1 MAQLVKIQDYVSRYQ
16 IDLARYPT
24 QFVRLKKNQWERV
37 KRQWASGEEIS
48 EWQHVDNDTENEPF
62 EEKVRFSL
70 FRKIFT
76 GRQKEDIKEDIEQ
89 IEVTNEFVNEEDFI
103 PEEETTLTFEP
114 KIVYA
119 PQSIHELKRMFID
132 QFFHFQ
138 MKWASSTLR
147 EKSYVDPRFM
157 RDSLLRTL
165 LQNLPDNYLVFY
177 YPILQVRKAPIE
189 LDVVLMS
196 PTECICI
203 TVLEAENQAVYV
215 GSSERFWVKK
225 VGTKDFKILNPMIN
239 LSRMESVL
247 TQLFKQDQ
255 LDMPIRK
262 VVLTRNGYFDY
273 PGSSFSIQFVD
284 HRNYGD
290 WMQQLKKVSSPMKH
304 MQIRAAQTIL
314 NNVQTTS
321 FNRDIWQ
328 QTSQPSA
335 ED

>member
-1 MAQLVKIQDYVSRYQ
+1 MAQLVKIQDYISRYQ

-24 QFVRLKKNQWERV
+24 QFVRLKKSQWERV
-37 KRQWASGEEIS
+37 KRQWELGEEIS
-48 EWQHVDNDTENEPF
+48 EWQHTDDDSENDSF
-62 EEKVRFSL
+62 AEKERFSL
-70 FRKIFT
+70 FKKIFA
-76 GRQKEDIKEDIEQ
+76 GRQKEENEDVEQ
-89 IEVTNEFVNEEDFI
+89 IEISNELVSDEDII

-157 RDSLLRTL
+157 RDPLLRNL
-165 LQNLPDNYLVFY
+165 LQKLPDNYLLFY
-177 YPILQVRKAPIE
+177 YPILQIRKAPIE

-215 GSSERFWVKK
+215 GGSERFWIKK
-225 VGTKDFKILNPMIN
+225 VGTKDSKVLNPMISLN
-239 LSRMESVL
+239 RMESVL
-247 TQLFKQDQ
+247 TQLFMQD
-255 LDMPIRK
+255 DINMPIRK
-262 VVLTRNGYFDY
+262 VILSQNGYFDY
-273 PGSSFSIQFVD
+273 PGSPYGIQFVD
-284 HRNYGD
+284 RRNYGE
-290 WMQQLKKVSSPMKH
+290 WMEHLKKVSSPMKH
-304 MQIRAAQTIL
+304 MQIRASQTIL

-321 FNRDIWQ
+321 FNRDIWKQ
-328 QTSQPSA
+328 SSQPA
-335 ED
+335 GD

>member
-1 MAQLVKIQDYVSRYQ
+1 MAQLVKLQDYISRYQ

-24 QFVRLKKNQWERV
+24 QFVRLKKSQWERV
-37 KRQWASGEEIS
+37 KRQWELGEDIS
-48 EWQHVDNDTENEPF
+48 EWQHADNDTENDSF
-62 EEKVRFSL
+62 GEKERFTL
-70 FRKIFT
+70 FKKIFA
-76 GRQKEDIKEDIEQ
+76 GRQKVEHEDVEQVEISNELVSDEDS
-89 IEVTNEFVNEEDFI
+89 I

-147 EKSYVDPRFM
+147 EKSYVDPRFI
-157 RDSLLRTL
+157 RDSLLRNL
-165 LQNLPDNYLVFY
+165 LQQLPDNYLLFY
-177 YPILQVRKAPIE
+177 YPILQIRKAPIE

-203 TVLEAENQAVYV
+203 TVLEAEKQAVYV
-215 GSSERFWVKK
+215 GSSDRFWIKK
-225 VGTKDFKILNPMIN
+225 VGTKDSKVLNPTIN

-247 TQLFKQDQ
+247 TQLFKQDNI
-255 LDMPIRK
+255 DMPIRK
-262 VVLTRNGYFDY
+262 VVLTHSGYFDY
-273 PGSSFSIQFVD
+273 PGSPYGIQFVD
-284 HRNYGD
+284 HRNYGE
-290 WMQQLKKVSSPMKH
+290 WMEQLKKVSSPMKH
-304 MQIRAAQTIL
+304 MQIRASQTIL

-328 QTSQPSA
+328 QSSRPT

>member
-1 MAQLVKIQDYVSRYQ
+1 MAQLVKLQDYISRYQ

-24 QFVRLKKNQWERV
+24 QFVRLKKSQWERV
-37 KRQWASGEEIS
+37 KRQWELGEDIS
-48 EWQHVDNDTENEPF
+48 EWQHTDDDSGNDSF
-62 EEKVRFSL
+62 AEKERFSL
-70 FRKIFT
+70 FKKIFA
-76 GRQKEDIKEDIEQ
+76 GRQKEETEDVEQ
-89 IEVTNEFVNEEDFI
+89 LEISNELVSDEDSI

-157 RDSLLRTL
+157 RDPLLRNL
-165 LQNLPDNYLVFY
+165 VQKLPDNYLLFY
-177 YPILQVRKAPIE
+177 YPILQIRKAPIE

-215 GSSERFWVKK
+215 GGSERFWIKK
-225 VGTKDFKILNPMIN
+225 VGTKDSKVLNPMISLN
-239 LSRMESVL
+239 RMESVL
-247 TQLFKQDQ
+247 TQLFMQDNIN
-255 LDMPIRK
+255 MPIRK
-262 VVLTRNGYFDY
+262 VILTQNGYFDY
-273 PGSSFSIQFVD
+273 PGSPYGIQFVD
-284 HRNYGD
+284 RRNYGE
-290 WMQQLKKVSSPMKH
+290 WMENLKKVSSPMKH
-304 MQIRAAQTIL
+304 MQIRASQMIL

-321 FNRDIWQ
+321 FNRDIWKQ
-328 QTSQPSA
+328 SSQTTG
-335 ED
+335 D

>member
-1 MAQLVKIQDYVSRYQ
+1 MAQLVKLQDYTSRYQ

-24 QFVRLKKNQWERV
+24 QFVRLKKSQWERV
-37 KRQWASGEEIS
+37 KRQWELGEEIS
-48 EWQHVDNDTENEPF
+48 EWQHTDDDSENDSF
-62 EEKVRFSL
+62 AEKERFSL
-70 FRKIFT
+70 FKKIFA
-76 GRQKEDIKEDIEQ
+76 GRQKEENEDVEQ
-89 IEVTNEFVNEEDFI
+89 IEISNELVSDEDII

-157 RDSLLRTL
+157 RDPLLRNL
-165 LQNLPDNYLVFY
+165 LQKLPDNYLLFY
-177 YPILQVRKAPIE
+177 YPILQIRKAPIE

-215 GSSERFWVKK
+215 GGSERFWIKK
-225 VGTKDFKILNPMIN
+225 VGTKDSKVLNPMISLN
-239 LSRMESVL
+239 RMESVL
-247 TQLFKQDQ
+247 TQLFMQDNIS
-255 LDMPIRK
+255 MPIRK
-262 VVLTRNGYFDY
+262 VILTQNGYFDY
-273 PGSSFSIQFVD
+273 PGSSYGIQFVD
-284 HRNYGD
+284 RRNYGE
-290 WMQQLKKVSSPMKH
+290 WMEHLKKMSSPMKH
-304 MQIRAAQTIL
+304 MQIRASQTIL

-321 FNRDIWQ
+321 FNRDIWKQ
-328 QTSQPSA
+328 PSQPA
-335 ED
+335 GE

>member
-1 MAQLVKIQDYVSRYQ
+1 MAQLVKLQDYISRYQ

-24 QFVRLKKNQWERV
+24 QFVRLKQSQWERV
-37 KRQWASGEEIS
+37 KRQWELGEEIS
-48 EWQHVDNDTENEPF
+48 EWQHNDGDSENDSF
-62 EEKVRFSL
+62 EGKERFSL
-70 FRKIFT
+70 FKKIFA
-76 GRQKEDIKEDIEQ
+76 GRQREEIEDIE
-89 IEVTNEFVNEEDFI
+89 EVEITNELVSDEDSI

-157 RDSLLRTL
+157 RDPLLRNL
-165 LQNLPDNYLVFY
+165 LQKLPDNYLLFY
-177 YPILQVRKAPIE
+177 YPILQIRKAPIE

-215 GSSERFWVKK
+215 GGSERFWIKK
-225 VGTKDFKILNPMIN
+225 VGTKDSKVLNPMISLN
-239 LSRMESVL
+239 RMESVL
-247 TQLFKQDQ
+247 TQLFKQDNIN
-255 LDMPIRK
+255 MPIRK
-262 VVLTRNGYFDY
+262 VILSQNGYFDY
-273 PGSSFSIQFVD
+273 PGSPYGIQFVD
-284 HRNYGD
+284 RRNYGE
-290 WMQQLKKVSSPMKH
+290 WMEHLRKVSSPMKH
-304 MQIRAAQTIL
+304 MQIRASQTIL
-314 NNVQTTS
+314 SNVQTTS

-328 QTSQPSA
+328 QSSQPA
-335 ED
+335 GD